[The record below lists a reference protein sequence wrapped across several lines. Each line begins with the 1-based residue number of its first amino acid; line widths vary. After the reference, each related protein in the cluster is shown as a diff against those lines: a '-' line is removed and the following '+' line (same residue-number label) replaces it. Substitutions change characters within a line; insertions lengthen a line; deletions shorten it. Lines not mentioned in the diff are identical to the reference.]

1 MLHSNGELDR
11 QVDEWTSALQAA
23 QRQLAN
29 RERDLQALQ
38 GQYQELQQQ
47 LVAERQRAARL
58 AALSDRFGAR

>member
-11 QVDEWTSALQAA
+11 QVDEWTSALEAA

-38 GQYQELQQQ
+38 SQYQELQEQ
-47 LVAERQRAARL
+47 LIAERQRAARL